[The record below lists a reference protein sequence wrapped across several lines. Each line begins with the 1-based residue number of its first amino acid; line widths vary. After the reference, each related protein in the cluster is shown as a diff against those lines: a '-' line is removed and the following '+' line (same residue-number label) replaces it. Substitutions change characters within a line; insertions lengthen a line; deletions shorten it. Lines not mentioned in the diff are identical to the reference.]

1 MAARDR
7 ARGMRA
13 RALLFVEPGV
23 VEIRDVDVSEPEAGE
38 VLIRTAFSG
47 ISGGT
52 EMLAYR
58 GELDADMPRDE
69 TLGSLGGTF
78 RYPFEYGYAAAG
90 VVERSRS
97 DLPEGAHVLAFH
109 PHQDRFVAA
118 TTDVVPVTGTDLR
131 LATLLPLVETAFQI
145 TLDAEIRLG
154 EPAVVLG
161 LGAVGIL
168 TGALLARSGAT
179 VLGCDPRPWRRAAAK
194 RFGFEAHDPDGISDA
209 LRERRPE
216 GAPLVVEV
224 SGDPAALSSALG
236 LLANEGA
243 ALVASWYGRKLVGL
257 PLGAEFHRRRL
268 SIRST
273 QVSRIPARLSGT
285 WTIARRRAVAL
296 ELLRELPVQTLATHE
311 FGFDDARAAYEAIDR
326 GEDGLMHVALTYP

>member
-1 MAARDR
+1 MS
-7 ARGMRA
+7 A

-23 VEIRDVDVSEPEAGE
+23 VEIRDVDVPEPKAGE
-38 VLIRTAFSG
+38 LLIRAAFSG

-78 RYPFEYGYAAAG
+78 RYPFAYGYAAAG
-90 VVERSRS
+90 TVESSRGE
-97 DLPEGAHVLAFH
+97 LPEGADVLAFH
-109 PHQDRFVAA
+109 PHQDRFVVA

-131 LATLLPLVETAFQI
+131 LATMLPLVETALQI
-145 TLDAEIRLG
+145 TLDAEVRLG

-161 LGAVGIL
+161 LGPVGIL

-194 RFGFEAHDPDGISDA
+194 RFGFEAREPDGISA
-209 LRERRPE
+209 AVRELRPE

-224 SGDPAALSSALG
+224 SGDPKALASALG
-236 LLANEGA
+236 LLATEGT
-243 ALVASWYGRKLVGL
+243 ALVASWYGRKPVPL

-273 QVSRIPARLSGT
+273 QVSTIPARLSGT
-285 WTIARRRAVAL
+285 WTVARRRTVAL

-311 FGFDDARAAYEAIDR
+311 FAFDDARSAYDAIAR
-326 GEDGLMHVALTYP
+326 GEDGLMHVALAYP